1 MGLIAS
7 AFDVNGKPTSMKEL
21 PLHFSDFES
30 QISLE
35 GRRSS
40 KKSAEK
46 KSIKRIMEK
55 YQLKDKVKKS
65 SLRKQKEAR
74 TSKNQSVKLITSEK
88 QLKVRRANIITMDNE
103 GDKVKLEQEDNTNV
117 PQRIPT

>member
-88 QLKVRRANIITMDNE
+88 QLKVRRANIITMDN
-103 GDKVKLEQEDNTNV
+103 
-117 PQRIPT
+117 

>member
-103 GDKVKLEQEDNTNV
+103 AEKVKLEQEDNTNV